1 MKDNTKIFLK
11 AITNS
16 LLPEFMDSDE
26 IKMSSI
32 SKETQDGLQQFLD
45 QHMGDVPVG
54 TYKQFTYKHINKFFQ
69 TKSIFEGGGEGP
81 AKQLKTILGGFG
93 VRRTDDGYNVI
104 DTYDFYPRQKFTNTD
119 KGVLTEK
126 SKKKNV
132 GYTDV
137 ALQLAY
143 NLVVGNDSAGVLY
156 EPARM
161 LGGIL
166 IPEND
171 DRSPKDPKASN
182 SLAINWNISEGQSVK
197 QSKLA
202 NAVLSA
208 MPVPKQ
214 SSTST
219 KNREN

>member
-1 MKDNTKIFLK
+1 MILRGPNKDDAPSTIPDEIVLSPKCDKIFRLIVAFATTSPDSNLK
-11 AITNS
+11 S
-16 LLPEFMDSDE
+16 PL
-26 IKMSSI
+26 
-32 SKETQDGLQQFLD
+32 
-45 QHMGDVPVG
+45 
-54 TYKQFTYKHINKFFQ
+54 
-69 TKSIFEGGGEGP
+69 
-81 AKQLKTILGGFG
+81 
-93 VRRTDDGYNVI
+93 
-104 DTYDFYPRQKFTNTD
+104 
-119 KGVLTEK
+119 EK

-182 SLAINWNISEGQSVK
+182 SLAIDWNISEGQSVK